1 MYKLKK
7 VLQVTTTEM
16 LNTRNRHACRLALI
30 LFVFGI
36 CLAQSTHLAMGT
48 AVSES
53 GSKSGAE
60 INKPIKDKWAVVI
73 GVSNFKD
80 SSINLRFAAKD
91 ARDFAEYLT
100 TQGNFQKDHVLLLT
114 DEKATREN
122 ILTALGDKW
131 LPRLANPDDL
141 VMVFVSSH
149 GSPADLDVGGIN
161 YIVVHDTNIDCLY
174 ATAIPLQYLIE
185 IIRTRVHSDR
195 VIMILD
201 TCHSGAA
208 RVESKGLKR
217 INNVDAQAIV
227 AGTGQMVIASSSPS
241 QRSWEGKGYDNSVFT
256 HHLINALK
264 SGGSKTTLGAAFESM
279 KEGVQEEVLRDRGTL
294 QTPVIKSAWKG
305 DELAIAT
312 LPTKI
317 RSAAVDWAI
326 EPSPPIATASSQ
338 PSTKAPAPDKIAH
351 AHVTP
356 GMAVPAKIDS
366 NVFEIEPLPA
376 IPPVTVLDNGNIYK
390 VFNKPTRSTFF
401 SLSYPALLTYIY
413 TYHWN
418 DARGFR
424 PGQIAVQHEDGT
436 TYGPW
441 RATGKPG
448 QGGVPNAYWESEP
461 LVQLKPGTYTIV
473 DSHPPSWSQ
482 NEGSRGAGFARV
494 RVAPLVDTVN
504 QSTGKALRRSPEI
517 IFFKNGNIYAVHNG
531 GSQPTFSV
539 KVPTLVTKVG
549 NYHWNYGRGARPGK
563 IALRHEDGTTYGPWQ
578 ANGRSGQGGAP
589 EAYWECPVDLVIKP
603 GTYRVIDSDPATWSQ
618 NELTNGA
625 GMSEITGVYQD

>member
-1 MYKLKK
+1 M
-7 VLQVTTTEM
+7 
-16 LNTRNRHACRLALI
+16 NTRNRRAVRLAFI
-30 LFVFGI
+30 LFVLGI
-36 CLAQSTHLAMGT
+36 LLAQSQPLARSLAT
-48 AVSES
+48 AEPTKNSS
-53 GSKSGAE
+53 SE

-73 GVSNFKD
+73 GVSKFRD

-100 TQGNFQKDHVLLLT
+100 TEGNFQKDHVLLLT
-114 DEKATREN
+114 DENATREN

-141 VMVFVSSH
+141 VMVYVSSH

-208 RVESKGLKR
+208 RVESKGLSR

-241 QRSWEGKGYDNSVFT
+241 QRSWEGKEYSNSVFT

-264 SGGSKTTLGAAFESM
+264 SGGSKTTLGAAFETM

-305 DELAIAT
+305 DELAVAS
-312 LPTKI
+312 LPTKT
-317 RSAAVDWAI
+317 RSAAVDWQI
-326 EPSPPIATASSQ
+326 EPPP
-338 PSTKAPAPDKIAH
+338 TKATTIAAAPSKAPDLVAH
-351 AHVTP
+351 ANVTP
-356 GMAVPAKIDS
+356 SMTVPTKINS
-366 NVFEIEPLPA
+366 NVFEIEALPA

-390 VFNKPTRSTFF
+390 VFNKPTRPTFF

-418 DARGFR
+418 DARGFK

-441 RATGKPG
+441 KAIGKPG

-461 LVQLKPGTYTIV
+461 LVQLKAGTYTII
-473 DSHPPSWSQ
+473 DSNPPSWSQ
-482 NEGSRGAGFARV
+482 NEGTRGAGFARV
-494 RVAPLVDTVN
+494 RVAPLVETVDSN
-504 QSTGKALRRSPEI
+504 TGKSLKRSPEI
-517 IFFKNGNIYAVHNG
+517 TFFKNGNIYAVNNG
-531 GSQPTFSV
+531 GSQPSFTV
-539 KVPTLVTKVG
+539 RVPTLVTKVG
-549 NYHWNYGRGARPGK
+549 NYHWNYGRGARPGT

-578 ANGRSGQGGAP
+578 SNGRSGQGGAP
-589 EAYWECPVDLVIKP
+589 EAYWECSVDTVIKP
-603 GTYRVIDSDPATWSQ
+603 GVYRVVDSDPATWSQ

-625 GMSEITGVYQD
+625 GISEITGVYQE